1 MRYSW
6 AIRVLSRFSVNL
18 SMRIRML
25 SGESANTVFAV
36 LLSVVFVLSGC
47 SRDDVESTSPDA
59 PAAATGEGD
68 EELIRSA
75 ADMAADGEEPDV
87 GSDAFSQQTTPLP
100 STIGE
105 RGDLTGRRTTPSG
118 STAPSPPDSPS
129 ESPRGFELAETTAI
143 PAGIPEMID
152 AAGAVAAQ
160 RELRDDLTA
169 DQLMT
174 YLEESDRDMEML
186 ARGRDQLQDPNQAN
200 ELMRQLANSKLQA
213 SVRLQAHADATEKQR
228 TAGLRG
234 QLQALSHL
242 SAMGDLS
249 SAKALEALARENLSS
264 PVPTIA
270 GDSRIVLIGFAIDGL
285 RAGRESAAQ
294 EIVSLIEG
302 MTASRTADIPAVLM
316 MAEARQVLA
325 NYGLI
330 DESARVREKIL
341 ALYGNSPDK
350 MIAQVAAD
358 AAGTAKYDSARRLLG
373 EILENDNVAL
383 ARWTEAVTELIRE
396 APEMNTVEFLGTSAL
411 QLEAAQR
418 EAFVEETFRIL
429 AEGFADTDS
438 ATANEIETARMA
450 MEARRDVIGTS
461 FDALANLPTLDGSG
475 ISSISV
481 KGKVVLMPFWA
492 VTIPQSLQIVP
503 MLKEIQSRH
512 PDQIA
517 IVGMNLDSEQ
527 APLGEFLAQNDLG
540 FPSFRSVSSSNG
552 DQGNPIATKFGLV
565 SLPFVAIF
573 NQAGKVAA
581 LDFTGMQLET
591 TVEQLVQSA
600 DDASNAE

>member
-18 SMRIRML
+18 SMRIRLL
-25 SGESANTVFAV
+25 SGEPANTVFAV
-36 LLSVVFVLSGC
+36 LLSVVFVLPGC
-47 SRDDVESTSPDA
+47 SRDDVESTPPDA

-100 STIGE
+100 ETVAE
-105 RGDLTGRRTTPSG
+105 RGDLTGRRTMLNG

-152 AAGAVAAQ
+152 AAGPAAAQ

-169 DQLMT
+169 DELMT

-213 SVRLQAHADATEKQR
+213 SVRLQAHPDATEKQR

-264 PVPTIA
+264 PETTIA

-294 EIVSLIEG
+294 EVVSLIEG
-302 MTASRTADIPAVLM
+302 MTASRTPDVPAVLM
-316 MAEARQVLA
+316 MAEARHVLA

-358 AAGTAKYDSARRLLG
+358 AAGTAKYDPARRLLG

-383 ARWTEAVTELIRE
+383 TRWTEAVTELVRE

-418 EAFVEETFRIL
+418 DAFVEETFRIL

-461 FDALANLPTLDGSG
+461 FDALANLPTLDGNG
-475 ISSISV
+475 ISSSSV

-492 VTIPQSLQIVP
+492 VTIPPSLQIVP

-540 FPSFRSVSSSNG
+540 FPSFRSVSSASV

-573 NQAGKVAA
+573 DQDGKVAA
-581 LDFTGMQLET
+581 LDFTGMQLEA
-591 TVEQLVQSA
+591 TVERLVQSTEEA
-600 DDASNAE
+600 TKTE

>member
-1 MRYSW
+1 
-6 AIRVLSRFSVNL
+6 
-18 SMRIRML
+18 MRIRML

>member
-1 MRYSW
+1 M
-6 AIRVLSRFSVNL
+6 NL
-18 SMRIRML
+18 SMRIRL
-25 SGESANTVFAV
+25 LLGESANTVFAV
-36 LLSVVFVLSGC
+36 LLSVVFVLPGC
-47 SRDDVESTSPDA
+47 SRDNIEPLSPDA
-59 PAAATGEGD
+59 PTAATGEGD
-68 EELIRSA
+68 DELIRSA
-75 ADMAADGEEPDV
+75 ADMAADGDEPEI
-87 GSDAFSQQTTPLP
+87 GSEAFSQQTTPLP
-100 STIGE
+100 GTIGE
-105 RGDLTGRRTTPSG
+105 RGDLAGRRTTPSG
-118 STAPSPPDSPS
+118 SAAPSPPDAPS
-129 ESPRGFELAETTAI
+129 ESPRGFELAETTPI
-143 PAGIPEMID
+143 PAGIPEMVD
-152 AAGAVAAQ
+152 AAGAAQ

-169 DQLMT
+169 DELMT

-200 ELMRQLANSKLQA
+200 ELMQQLVRSKLQA
-213 SVRLQAHADATEKQR
+213 SVRLQAHADATDKQR

-264 PVPTIA
+264 QEPTIA

-302 MTASRTADIPAVLM
+302 MTASRTPDIPAVLM

-383 ARWTEAVTELIRE
+383 ARWTEAVTELVRE

-411 QLEAAQR
+411 QLEAARR

-438 ATANEIETARMA
+438 ATANEIATARMA

-461 FDALANLPTLDGSG
+461 FDALANLPTLDGNG
-475 ISSISV
+475 ISSSSV

-540 FPSFRSVSSSNG
+540 FPSFRSVSSSNV

-573 NQAGKVAA
+573 NQDGKVAA

-600 DDASNAE
+600 DDATNTE

>member
-1 MRYSW
+1 
-6 AIRVLSRFSVNL
+6 
-18 SMRIRML
+18 MRIRLL

-36 LLSVVFVLSGC
+36 LLSVVFVLPGC
-47 SRDDVESTSPDA
+47 SRDDVESNSPDA
-59 PAAATGEGD
+59 PAAATGQGD
-68 EELIRSA
+68 DELIRSA

-100 STIGE
+100 ETVAE
-105 RGDLTGRRTTPSG
+105 RGDLTGRRMTPSG

-169 DQLMT
+169 DELMA

-200 ELMRQLANSKLQA
+200 ELMQQLVRSKLQA
-213 SVRLQAHADATEKQR
+213 SVRLQAHADATDKQR

-264 PVPTIA
+264 PEPTIA

-294 EIVSLIEG
+294 KIVSLIEG

-383 ARWTEAVTELIRE
+383 ARWTEAVTELVRE

-418 EAFVEETFRIL
+418 ETFVEETFRIL

-461 FDALANLPTLDGSG
+461 FDALANLPTLDGNG
-475 ISSISV
+475 ISSNSV

-573 NQAGKVAA
+573 NQDGKVAA

-591 TVEQLVQSA
+591 TVGRLVQSA
-600 DDASNAE
+600 DDASSAE

>member
-18 SMRIRML
+18 SMRIRLL

-36 LLSVVFVLSGC
+36 LLSVVFVLPGC
-47 SRDDVESTSPDA
+47 SRDDVESNSPDA
-59 PAAATGEGD
+59 PAAATGQGD
-68 EELIRSA
+68 DELIRSA

-100 STIGE
+100 ETVAE
-105 RGDLTGRRTTPSG
+105 RGDLTGRRMTPSG

-169 DQLMT
+169 DELMA

-200 ELMRQLANSKLQA
+200 ELMQQLVRSKLQA
-213 SVRLQAHADATEKQR
+213 SVRLQAHADATDKQR

-264 PVPTIA
+264 PEPTIA

-294 EIVSLIEG
+294 KIVSLIEG

-383 ARWTEAVTELIRE
+383 ARWTEAVTELVRE

-418 EAFVEETFRIL
+418 ETFVEETFRIL

-461 FDALANLPTLDGSG
+461 FDALANLPTLDGNG
-475 ISSISV
+475 ISSNSV

-573 NQAGKVAA
+573 NQDGKVAA

-591 TVEQLVQSA
+591 TVGRLVQSA
-600 DDASNAE
+600 DDASSAE